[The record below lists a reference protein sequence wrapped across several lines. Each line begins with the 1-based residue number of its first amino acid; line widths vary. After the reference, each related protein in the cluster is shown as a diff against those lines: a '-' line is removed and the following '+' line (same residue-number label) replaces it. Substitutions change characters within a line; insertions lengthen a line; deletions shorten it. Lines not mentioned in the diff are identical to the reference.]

1 MIRIPDHDVATAA
14 ADCDDDT
21 IIFVSLPTTAV
32 LSLRPRPEKCQ
43 LHHQYSIRVLA
54 YSTIWKFQ
62 VVIIT
67 ALLGWALRRPS
78 GPFRFQASVPS
89 PGIESWQWYH
99 TRFKGQRPVGVA
111 SVLDLMMSNLRLDSE

>member
-1 MIRIPDHDVATAA
+1 M
-14 ADCDDDT
+14 
-21 IIFVSLPTTAV
+21 
-32 LSLRPRPEKCQ
+32 
-43 LHHQYSIRVLA
+43 
-54 YSTIWKFQ
+54 
-62 VVIIT
+62 VIIT

-111 SVLDLMMSNLRLDSE
+111 SVLDKMMSCRLKNGEAFYLSRPQSSLQPNVTSPRLEKNQ